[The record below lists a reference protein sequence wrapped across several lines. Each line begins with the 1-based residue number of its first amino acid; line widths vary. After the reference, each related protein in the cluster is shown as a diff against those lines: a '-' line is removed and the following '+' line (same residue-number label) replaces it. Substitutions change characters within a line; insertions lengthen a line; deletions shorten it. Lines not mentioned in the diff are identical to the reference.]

1 VLGFY
6 CAAGLR
12 RARGASGGG
21 LAAQRARTL
30 RRSGL
35 RRTPSP
41 CSDRRSAP
49 SVHFLPDASGAR
61 CLRAEELRSRV
72 RGACCSQRAWAAR
85 SRPERARGGVR
96 CRRGR
101 STTRISSAS
110 AHRPR
115 RLSARPQASR
125 PHYPGARRRRPRAA
139 HEQATPRPVP
149 PPLSLTGRGA
159 ARCRGAAAA
168 ARLAAARDRRRRGGA
183 RACDAAPARAR
194 PARPALPVC
203 ARPGPRP
210 CPPATP

>member
-85 SRPERARGGVR
+85 SRPERARGG
-96 CRRGR
+96 G
-101 STTRISSAS
+101 A
-110 AHRPR
+110 
-115 RLSARPQASR
+115 LQARAFHDADLQR
-125 PHYPGARRRRPRAA
+125 QRAQTEA
-139 HEQATPRPVP
+139 LERKATGQP
-149 PPLSLTGRGA
+149 PPLP
-159 ARCRGAAAA
+159 
-168 ARLAAARDRRRRGGA
+168 RR
-183 RACDAAPARAR
+183 APAEAAGRA
-194 PARPALPVC
+194 
-203 ARPGPRP
+203 
-210 CPPATP
+210 